1 MFFCFSGSLHILS
14 CLQPPVY
21 PNWCLEP
28 ATLFPS
34 SSALISVSIW
44 FQLLVKKKKKKLLWL
59 QCVWWGF
66 YRDREL
72 CAELSGNPAKISG
85 VCDAGVDPAVRQ
97 DHQTGLVRLSE
108 RWLRVPKRHCRC
120 HALPPGV
127 CERALKP
134 WGHIAVSTS
143 VYLFIWCVHR
153 IVLNIAS
160 LGSPSCPSWPMR
172 SIRFDVTHCVRLG
185 VCVINI

>member
-1 MFFCFSGSLHILS
+1 MFFCFSGSRHILS

-44 FQLLVKKKKKKLLWL
+44 FQLLVKKKKKLLWL

-72 CAELSGNPAKISG
+72 CAELSGNPAKISS

-127 CERALKP
+127 CVKERWSLEAIL
-134 WGHIAVSTS
+134 
-143 VYLFIWCVHR
+143 LFPLVFTF
-153 IVLNIAS
+153 S
-160 LGSPSCPSWPMR
+160 S
-172 SIRFDVTHCVRLG
+172 G
-185 VCVINI
+185 VFTG